1 MSELIEKVVSELA
14 ASRNMMMEEFRN
26 TNAKIDTMEK
36 KLDPL
41 MKRMDIVEKK
51 METYTKQMD
60 TYYEKEKRKRN
71 VIIFGIEQE
80 QGENYV
86 TLEEKVRNM
95 IREKMD
101 ITILSTEVDSVK
113 RFGRAQNNQRPI
125 IMALTTWKR
134 KMELISNGRKL
145 KGTGISIRE
154 DFPQEVQR
162 IRKSLYEEMMEHRRN
177 GRKAYI
183 RYDKLIVEG
192 NENNGNKKEE
202 DEKEEI
208 EMMED
213 ETKGGS
219 GSEKGKRKAETDL
232 KLELKKD
239 NRKQILKKTITRQRS
254 YSGSRV
260 VLSQSKLDC
269 FVNNSLQSTSQQ
281 NNSQP
286 NSPLVS
292 QQNSSQTNERN
303 PEPEAK

>member
-1 MSELIEKVVSELA
+1 MSEILDKVVAELA
-14 ASRNMMMEEFRN
+14 ASRTMMMEEFRN

-41 MKRMDIVEKK
+41 MERMDIVEKK

-80 QGENYV
+80 QGENYA
-86 TLEEKVRNM
+86 TLEEKLRNM

-154 DFPQEVQR
+154 DFPQEVQ
-162 IRKSLYEEMMEHRRN
+162 ITRKSLYEEMMEHRRN

-192 NENNGNKKEE
+192 NEKNENNRNN
-202 DEKEEI
+202 EI

-213 ETKGGS
+213 DTEEES
-219 GSEKGKRKAETDL
+219 GSDKGKRKAETDL
-232 KLELKKD
+232 ELELKKD

-286 NSPLVS
+286 NSPLVF
-292 QQNSSQTNERN
+292 QQNSFQTNERD

>member
-1 MSELIEKVVSELA
+1 
-14 ASRNMMMEEFRN
+14 
-26 TNAKIDTMEK
+26 
-36 KLDPL
+36 
-41 MKRMDIVEKK
+41 MK
-51 METYTKQMD
+51 
-60 TYYEKEKRKRN
+60 EKEKRKRN

-80 QGENYV
+80 QGENYA
-86 TLEEKVRNM
+86 TLEEKLRNM

-154 DFPQEVQR
+154 DFPQEVQ
-162 IRKSLYEEMMEHRRN
+162 ITRKSLYEEMMEHRRN

-183 RYDKLIVEG
+183 RYDKLIIEG

-232 KLELKKD
+232 ELELKKD

-260 VLSQSKLDC
+260 VLNQSKLDS
-269 FVNNSLQSTSQQ
+269 FVNNPQSTSQQ

-286 NSPLVS
+286 NSPLVF
-292 QQNSSQTNERN
+292 QQNSFQTNERD

>member
-41 MKRMDIVEKK
+41 MERMDIVEKK

-80 QGENYV
+80 QGENYA
-86 TLEEKVRNM
+86 TLEEKLRNM

-183 RYDKLIVEG
+183 RYDKLIIEG

-232 KLELKKD
+232 ELELKKD

-260 VLSQSKLDC
+260 VLNQSKLDS
-269 FVNNSLQSTSQQ
+269 FVNNPQSTSQQ

-286 NSPLVS
+286 NSPLVF
-292 QQNSSQTNERN
+292 QQNSFQTNERD

>member
-1 MSELIEKVVSELA
+1 MSEILDKVVAELA
-14 ASRNMMMEEFRN
+14 ASRTMMMEEFRN

-80 QGENYV
+80 QGENYA
-86 TLEEKVRNM
+86 TLEEKLRNM

-145 KGTGISIRE
+145 KGTGI
-154 DFPQEVQR
+154 
-162 IRKSLYEEMMEHRRN
+162 
-177 GRKAYI
+177 
-183 RYDKLIVEG
+183 
-192 NENNGNKKEE
+192 
-202 DEKEEI
+202 
-208 EMMED
+208 
-213 ETKGGS
+213 
-219 GSEKGKRKAETDL
+219 
-232 KLELKKD
+232 
-239 NRKQILKKTITRQRS
+239 
-254 YSGSRV
+254 
-260 VLSQSKLDC
+260 
-269 FVNNSLQSTSQQ
+269 
-281 NNSQP
+281 
-286 NSPLVS
+286 
-292 QQNSSQTNERN
+292 
-303 PEPEAK
+303 